1 MGENRV
7 QKRAEGAAVHQ
18 AGGLD
23 LETRGQKVKVVWQEL
38 VGAGGKPSVFH
49 QGLGILMR

>member
-7 QKRAEGAAVHQ
+7 QDRAEGAAVHQ
-18 AGGLD
+18 SGGLD
-23 LETRGQKVKVVWQEL
+23 LETRGQKVKVVWQ
-38 VGAGGKPSVFH
+38 GQMGGGGKPSVFH